1 MDDFSRIS
9 WIPSRG
15 FYPEKADMSAALDAL
30 ANALASADSSGLR
43 GIAAPQIPSGPEYAI
58 WRLMI
63 GWTGE
68 FGPDQAVLVR
78 QAVRAIGGRFFCG
91 QISPTIVQALRR
103 AGLEYDHAGSLV
115 CSPFRP
121 SWINASE
128 LDKTDGLDSPSVL
141 RVPDESVRAEA
152 FMEDSF
158 GYMSWKSRA
167 LKEACWKVFKAP
179 GGATI
184 LVALPTG
191 SGKSLCF
198 HYLARFSSGLTV
210 VIVPTVALAI
220 DHYRSAMKFPALVEL
235 APQYFASDD
244 PAFDPA
250 QVAESVRSGNC
261 RLLFCSPESCVS
273 GRLRDILTE
282 LAEQGRLSNVIVDE
296 AHMVATW
303 GVYFRIDFQFLSAQW
318 KQWRLKAKGMLK
330 TVLLSATFTD
340 ECRAGLA
347 RLFPSDEWIE
357 FISQRLRPELAYYS
371 GRFATEDE
379 RSNAVMETLHLLP
392 RPAIL
397 YTTRVE
403 DSTKW
408 LRQLKTAGYQRV
420 QSFTGETPARE
431 RRDLLTL
438 WRDNKIDLMVATSAF
453 GLGVDK
459 ADVRSVVHVCLP
471 ENLDRYYQEVGR
483 AGRDGYSAVSV
494 LTVTQLDYQIAES
507 MGPTL
512 LRPETIQDRWTSLWR
527 TAEAV
532 DTKSHIYRVNVRT
545 KRDELIGTRTY
556 EENVRWNKRLLLQLY
571 RAGLIELLK
580 LEVETKEEVLAEW
593 ATIEVRF
600 TPDTPNVA
608 SLIET
613 ERSAEVK
620 SLEKG
625 LNMMQ
630 LCVGNDQRLCSML
643 ARMYGK
649 GTLRICGGCSG
660 CRIDDRPIDE
670 CRYLPV
676 PPSLVTSPMKE
687 IVLGLP
693 PVGNAGE
700 VHPLVQ
706 WIRRS
711 AQIQGIIRFACADEE
726 LGSLIGIVKE
736 AFGGNPQPYRI
747 DPLGRWDQYWT
758 LPFRLEPDEDLIV
771 VHSQQV
777 HLGAWNLKC
786 GRVITHWICKGC
798 VSTDSRGR
806 NWTDYPGLYP
816 HLTPDAWIATGGR
829 NVH

>member
-1 MDDFSRIS
+1 MNRSQKRIALP
-9 WIPSRG
+9 ILLG
-15 FYPEKADMSAALDAL
+15 FLVLLPANPDHWSENAD
-30 ANALASADSSGLR
+30 
-43 GIAAPQIPSGPEYAI
+43 
-58 WRLMI
+58 
-63 GWTGE
+63 
-68 FGPDQAVLVR
+68 GPDQAVLVR
-78 QAVRAIGGRFFCG
+78 QAITEIGGSLFCG
-91 QISPTIVQALRR
+91 QINPMLIEVLRR
-103 AGLEYDHAGSLV
+103 SGLEVDHAGSLV

-121 SWINASE
+121 SWIGNSD
-128 LDKTDGLDSPSVL
+128 LIGSDGLDSPARL
-141 RVPDESVRAEA
+141 RVPNESVLGEA
-152 FMEDSF
+152 FLEASF
-158 GYMSWKSRA
+158 GYRCWKSRA
-167 LKEACWKVFKAP
+167 LKEACWKVIKAP
-179 GGATI
+179 GGATV

-191 SGKSLCF
+191 SGKSFCF
-198 HYLARFSSGLTV
+198 HYLARFSGGLTV
-210 VIVPTVALAI
+210 VIVPTIALAI
-220 DHYRSAMKFPALVEL
+220 DHYRSAMNFPALAEL
-235 APQYFASDD
+235 SPHYFASDD
-244 PAFDPA
+244 PAFDPV

-303 GVYFRIDFQFLSAQW
+303 GIYFRIDFQFLSAQW
-318 KQWRLKAKGMLK
+318 KQWRLKAKGTLK

-340 ECRAGLA
+340 ECRTGLT

-379 RSNAVMETLHLLP
+379 RGSAVLEALHVLP

-408 LRQLKTAGYQRV
+408 LKRLKAAGFQRV

-438 WRDNKIDLMVATSAF
+438 WRNNKIDLMVATSAF

-483 AGRDGYSAVSV
+483 VGRDGYSAVSL
-494 LTVTQLDYQIAES
+494 LTVTPLDYQIAES

-512 LRPETIQDRWTSLWR
+512 LRPATIQDRWTSLWR

-571 RAGLIELLK
+571 RAGLIQLLN
-580 LEVETKEEVLAEW
+580 LEAETKEELLGEW
-593 ATIEVRF
+593 ATIEVKF
-600 TPDTPNVA
+600 APDTPNVA

-613 ERSAEVK
+613 ERSAEVE

-625 LNMMQ
+625 LSMMQ
-630 LCVGNDQRLCSML
+630 LCVGNDQRLCVML
-643 ARMYGK
+643 AKMYGK
-649 GTLRICGGCSG
+649 GTLRICGGCPG
-660 CRIDDRPIDE
+660 CRIDERSVDD
-670 CRYLPV
+670 CRDLPL
-676 PPSLVTSPMKE
+676 PPSIGTFPAKE

-693 PVGNAGE
+693 AIGNARE

-706 WIRRS
+706 WIRRA
-711 AQIQGIIRFACADEE
+711 AQIRKIDRFACADEDLE
-726 LGSLIGIVKE
+726 VLINLVKE
-736 AFGGNPQPYRI
+736 AFGGNPNLERRI
-747 DPLGRWDQYWT
+747 R
-758 LPFRLEPDEDLIV
+758 
-771 VHSQQV
+771 
-777 HLGAWNLKC
+777 NLLNLLD
-786 GRVITHWICKGC
+786 GTIPPSNPV
-798 VSTDSRGR
+798 
-806 NWTDYPGLYP
+806 
-816 HLTPDAWIATGGR
+816 GG
-829 NVH
+829 VYAP